1 MVTNSKTFGQEESSI
16 TDAILCYI
24 KTPHSGALMI
34 SGKWGCGKTHHIDHV
49 VFPKLRELDYVP
61 IRVSLFGMSNI
72 DEFPSKLLDAY
83 IDSYGKSL
91 EKNNKESLFNKKTKA
106 KAGKLLMKG
115 ATALSSLKKITDV
128 VDVEKLFRSNN
139 DFYYR
144 FIPSDKTILVLD
156 DLERA
161 IKTIDIHTLLG
172 AINDLIEQR
181 EYKVVVVSNNTYLDD
196 NNKDH
201 LVFKEKVIE
210 KTVSEFK
217 QITDTIREPSNRNR
231 IIAAAVILVVMIGAA
246 VYLNTPDQEE
256 VETQASKMVFAK
268 AKVTAVLSDDAQ
280 PDYSNAEGRRVGSQE
295 LEIKILTGSH
305 KDEIMTLTNYM
316 SALYNVDVE
325 KGDRIIVRILTDEDG
340 LYYASMFNYNRGMV
354 MGIFILIF
362 FVALIAL
369 GGKKGLG
376 AMLGLLFT
384 LLSIWYILIPCIMRG
399 MPSIL
404 VTVLIISITAAGS
417 LILLNGFSTKTLCA
431 ILGCVC
437 GVVAAG
443 VIAAVVGAISPMNGF
458 NMSEAENLIL
468 YGADEGLKVSGLL
481 VCGVLIAALGA
492 VMDVS
497 LGIASSIWELHCRNP
512 QLEARELFR
521 SGMHIGR
528 DAMGTMANTLILAFA
543 GSSLN
548 MLILV
553 QTYGIPFIQLV
564 NTDYIFMEVLQSVSG
579 SMGILLSVPIVALI
593 SAQLMTRKKHI
604 V

>member
-1 MVTNSKTFGQEESSI
+1 M
-16 TDAILCYI
+16 
-24 KTPHSGALMI
+24 
-34 SGKWGCGKTHHIDHV
+34 
-49 VFPKLRELDYVP
+49 
-61 IRVSLFGMSNI
+61 
-72 DEFPSKLLDAY
+72 
-83 IDSYGKSL
+83 
-91 EKNNKESLFNKKTKA
+91 
-106 KAGKLLMKG
+106 AGK
-115 ATALSSLKKITDV
+115 
-128 VDVEKLFRSNN
+128 
-139 DFYYR
+139 
-144 FIPSDKTILVLD
+144 
-156 DLERA
+156 
-161 IKTIDIHTLLG
+161 
-172 AINDLIEQR
+172 
-181 EYKVVVVSNNTYLDD
+181 
-196 NNKDH
+196 
-201 LVFKEKVIE
+201 FKEKVIE

-217 QITDTIREPSNRNR
+217 QITDIIREPSNRNR

-256 VETQASKMVFAK
+256 VETQASKMVFEK

-280 PDYSNAEGRRVGSQE
+280 PDYNNAEGRRVGSQE